1 MPIGF
6 ITKAHTTTE
15 FALNPSASP
24 SSIALG
30 PDKNFWI
37 TEKRSCAKMT
47 RDTGTN
53 AIAQGPD
60 KRLWLGLLDDLR
72 RIVLIKEGLEAAL
85 WNEGRRHSTAPT

>member
-1 MPIGF
+1 
-6 ITKAHTTTE
+6 
-15 FALNPSASP
+15 
-24 SSIALG
+24 
-30 PDKNFWI
+30 
-37 TEKRSCAKMT
+37 MT

-60 KRLWLGLLDDLR
+60 KRLWLGLLYDLR